1 MRHGH
6 PEKGW
11 RAGWRTWAW
20 RSGLLSA
27 LAIGMALLAGLG
39 TGHLDE
45 TDARASAG
53 WGAEAVSALADS
65 ASKVSPI
72 PLANACGLG
81 ASSCFKCHNG
91 TRAKAPDMDA
101 KKSPWHAQHSKVNN
115 SCAGCHKGNPRIM
128 KEDIAHAKM
137 VARPRDDSAGSC
149 AGCHASD
156 LSKVQGAYAAT
167 AGAK

>member
-1 MRHGH
+1 MRQGH
-6 PEKGW
+6 DK
-11 RAGWRTWAW
+11 AGWKIWAW

-27 LAIGMALLAGLG
+27 LAIGMVLLAGLG
-39 TGHLDE
+39 TSTRD
-45 TDARASAG
+45 DADVRAAAG
-53 WGAEAVSALADS
+53 WGAEAVSALAES
-65 ASKVSPI
+65 ASRVSPI

-91 TRAKAPDMDA
+91 TRAKAPGMDA
-101 KKSPWHAQHSKVNN
+101 AKSPWHAQHAKVNN

-137 VARPRDDSAGSC
+137 VAKPRDDSAGSC

>member
-1 MRHGH
+1 MRHAH
-6 PEKGW
+6 DK
-11 RAGWRTWAW
+11 AGWRTWAW

-39 TGHLDE
+39 TGNLDE
-45 TDARASAG
+45 ADARASAG

-91 TRAKAPDMDA
+91 TRAAKPEMDA
-101 KKSPWHAQHSKVNN
+101 AKAPWHANHAKVNN
-115 SCAGCHKGNPRIM
+115 SCVGCHKGNSRIM
-128 KEDIAHAKM
+128 KEDVAHAKM
-137 VARPRDDSAGSC
+137 VAKPRDNTADSCGSC
-149 AGCHASD
+149 HKGD
-156 LSKVQGAYAAT
+156 LAKVQGAYR
-167 AGAK
+167 